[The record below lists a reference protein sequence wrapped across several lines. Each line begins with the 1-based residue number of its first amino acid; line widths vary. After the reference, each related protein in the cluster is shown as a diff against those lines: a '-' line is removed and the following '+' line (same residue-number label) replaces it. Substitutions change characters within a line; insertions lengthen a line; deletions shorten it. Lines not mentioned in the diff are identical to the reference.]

1 MLRIMLLH
9 DGDMRAVSLR
19 QTLAKAGIE
28 IVAEAPADFDLADTI
43 ATVNPDVVLIDSNA
57 PARDTLEN
65 LCVTSAFSAKPVVM
79 FTGDGSRDAM
89 RTALHAGVSAYIVGD
104 VPPSRIASLLNVAM
118 ERFAVE
124 QARREELSQMRQKLA
139 DRQAIEK
146 AKGLLMQWRDISEG
160 EAYSLLRERAMQRQK
175 RLGDVASEVLEMAQ
189 WMKTTG

>member
-43 ATVNPDVVLIDSNA
+43 AAVNPDVVLIDSNA

-89 RTALHAGVSAYIVGD
+89 RTALHAGVAAYIVGD

-124 QARREELSQMRQKLA
+124 QARRDELSQMRQKLA

-189 WMKTTG
+189 WMKDTG